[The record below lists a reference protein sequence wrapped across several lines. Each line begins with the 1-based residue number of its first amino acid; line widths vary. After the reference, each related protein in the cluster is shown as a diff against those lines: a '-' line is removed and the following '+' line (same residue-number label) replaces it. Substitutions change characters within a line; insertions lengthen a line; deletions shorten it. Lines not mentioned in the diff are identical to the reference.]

1 MDIKKRKIRG
11 DGWRFGKKRQREK
24 TIKVTPLKS
33 PHSSRLKTSIHPVQ
47 SPFWAGSKEEELQ
60 GDRKE
65 VKKRVVSTTTCPCG
79 SCGTGGIGGTG
90 AACPRQQ
97 ASLLRQQATWR
108 GGLSYSTPDYTVSR
122 GIVLSNHRQVET
134 QNSITYMPIYY
145 SMFINGSSGIS
156 PSDTIIPEVP
166 MPTIWNHEH
175 NKTNNE
181 IDFYK
186 NLIKKPSWPQWLGR
200 ALLFSRRLEYPQKQ
214 EIPRFL
220 TFMWCLNQICFGN
233 N

>member
-1 MDIKKRKIRG
+1 MDIKKRKFQG
-11 DGWRFGKKRQREK
+11 DGWRFGKKRQRKK

-134 QNSITYMPIYY
+134 QNSITTCRYTIQCSSTAAVASARLTQLSPKCRCPQYEIMNITKQTTKLISTKISSRSPPDL
-145 SMFINGSSGIS
+145 NGSGGLYYLAVGWN
-156 PSDTIIPEVP
+156 IPK
-166 MPTIWNHEH
+166 
-175 NKTNNE
+175 NKKSR
-181 IDFYK
+181 DF
-186 NLIKKPSWPQWLGR
+186 
-200 ALLFSRRLEYPQKQ
+200 
-214 EIPRFL
+214 
-220 TFMWCLNQICFGN
+220 
-233 N
+233 